1 MGIDVLGNLFIY
13 DLGNRFMR
21 KIDPAGL
28 VYTLINGAC
37 REDLRFPALLL

>member
-21 KIDPAGL
+21 KIDPKG
-28 VYTLINGAC
+28 VVTTLINGAC
-37 REDLRFPALLL
+37 REDKRFEA